1 MYVCM
6 PSIRIIKSFP
16 PDKRSRPS
24 FAVCNPTA
32 TTAADGVVTTTNCLL
47 FRFARPDLSTPQLVP
62 VHVELRPT
70 WYLVDERIVYPRL
83 PLGVALHTAIT
94 RVEGGEE
101 KARLR
106 PRGPVGHEGAR
117 ARCPPAPAFACF
129 CSDPLGKC

>member
-117 ARCPPAPAFACF
+117 CPPARARLCLF
-129 CSDPLGKC
+129 LQ